1 MSCKSTLTS
10 PGEDI
15 SGKLFIIIILDG
27 SSSNTAGKPDLN
39 SGRDSLREKSNLR
52 SSVQWDSLLS
62 SELIQLREEVACLKQ
77 ALHSTKLAGLG
88 IGASGQDCFPSPAI
102 T

>member
-39 SGRDSLREKSNLR
+39 SGRDSLREKRNLR

-62 SELIQLREEVACLKQ
+62 SERIQLRACLKQ